1 MRGGGRSGAK
11 IATSSLRIIGGQW
24 RGRKLLF
31 PCIDGLRPT
40 SDRIRETL
48 FNWLAPDIHQAQC
61 LDLCAGSGALG
72 FEAVSRGAAAAV
84 LLETQSAAAAALK
97 AHCQVL
103 GTQAVRVLQ
112 QDALRYLQQGPC
124 ETFNL
129 VFLDPPFA
137 ANLWQD
143 LVLALVARPWLA
155 ENALVYIEA
164 PLNQPLQ
171 LPASLQLIKDKQAG
185 RVAYRLYRYNFD
197 LCDSTDTQSPAPS
210 GDSA

>member
-1 MRGGGRSGAK
+1 MHSSERSGAK

-24 RGRKLLF
+24 RGRKLQF

-48 FNWLAPDIHQAQC
+48 FNWLAGDIHQAHC

-72 FEAVSRGAAAAV
+72 FEAVSRGAGAAV

-97 AHCQVL
+97 AHCQLL
-103 GTQAVRVLQ
+103 GTGAVRVLQ
-112 QDALRYLQQGPC
+112 QDALRYLQQGPL

-129 VFLDPPFA
+129 VFIDPPFA

-143 LVLALVARPWLA
+143 LTLALVARPWLA
-155 ENALVYIEA
+155 DNALIYIEA

-171 LPASLQLIKDKQAG
+171 LPASLQLIKDKKAG
-185 RVAYRLYRYNFD
+185 QVAYRLYRYTFD
-197 LCDSTDTQSPAPS
+197 LCDSTDTQSPAP
-210 GDSA
+210 

>member
-1 MRGGGRSGAK
+1 MRSGQPSGPK
-11 IATSSLRIIGGQW
+11 VATSSLRIIGGQW
-24 RGRKLLF
+24 RGRKLQF

-48 FNWLAPDIHQAQC
+48 FNWLAADIHQAHC

-72 FEAVSRGAAAAV
+72 FEAVSRGAAGAV
-84 LLETQSAAAAALK
+84 LLETHTAAAGALK
-97 AHCQVL
+97 AHCQLL

-137 ANLWQD
+137 ANLWQG
-143 LVLALVARPWLA
+143 LAAALVARPWLA
-155 ENALVYIEA
+155 DNALVYIEA

-171 LPASLQLIKDKQAG
+171 LPASLQLIKDKKAG
-185 RVAYRLYRYNFD
+185 QVAYRLYRYNFD
-197 LCDSTDTQSPAPS
+197 LCDSNDTLSPAPL